1 MTSSIPALNRRIK
14 QLQAEPLLDGT
25 ILSYTTIAH
34 PPAGFGTEPYHVA
47 LIQKTDGSKICAQL
61 TGSTAPTIGAK
72 VQAHMRRIRTLP
84 NGLHVNDLKY
94 EVMATRPVA
103 QPHIQHYVLALSGPS
118 GVGKSTVIRSFLKL
132 FYLPTEQVPMYTT
145 CKKRKGET
153 EPLVHISEKKFHQM
167 IESGEIIAHSIR
179 LSEGGQCGYR
189 KADIERLWSEN
200 KLPIVVT
207 DIDILKGLAKSF
219 GRRSILS
226 CGLLP
231 PGKSRRSRLS
241 ALLHRL
247 RGRGHETELQIK
259 ERLVTAESDLNAFD
273 TYAHLFD
280 HLLVNDKLDVCVET
294 IQQIARKV

>member
-1 MTSSIPALNRRIK
+1 MTSNIPALNRRIK
-14 QLQAEPLLDGT
+14 QLQKEPLLDGT

-47 LIQKTDGSKICAQL
+47 LIQKTDGTKVCAQL
-61 TGSTAPTIGAK
+61 TGSTPPSIGAQ
-72 VQAHMRRIRTLP
+72 VQGHMRRIRTLP
-84 NGLHVNDLKY
+84 NGLHVNDVKY
-94 EVMATRPVA
+94 EVMATRPVS
-103 QPHIQHYVLALSGPS
+103 QPQIQHYILALSGPS
-118 GVGKSTVIRSFLKL
+118 GVGKSTVIRSFLKM
-132 FYLPTEQVPMYTT
+132 FYLPTEQVPIYTT

-153 EPLVHISEKKFHQM
+153 EPLVHISEKKFNQM
-167 IESGEIIAHSIR
+167 IASGEIIAHSVQ

-189 KADIERLWSEN
+189 KTDIEKLWNEN
-200 KLPIVVT
+200 KLPVVVS
-207 DIDILKGLAKSF
+207 DIEILKGLAQSF
-219 GRRSILS
+219 SRRSILS

-247 RGRGHETELQIK
+247 RGRGRETEVEIK
-259 ERLVTAESDLNAFD
+259 ERLVTAQSDMNAFD

-294 IQQIARKV
+294 IQQLVRKP